1 MYMKNIKIDSIN
13 TGCDGKW
20 KSNRIRKWS
29 EIYPQLVIYFQD
41 ILVKYL

>member
-20 KSNRIRKWS
+20 KSNRNWS